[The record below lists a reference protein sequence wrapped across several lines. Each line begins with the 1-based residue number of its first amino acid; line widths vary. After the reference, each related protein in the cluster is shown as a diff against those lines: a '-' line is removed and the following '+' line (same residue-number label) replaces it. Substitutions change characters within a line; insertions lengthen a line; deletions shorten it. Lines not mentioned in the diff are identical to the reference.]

1 MGNSMRMQTCSRRG
15 ILILAVLACLT
26 LVTILAGVWL
36 RMLTLERQ
44 QARSQQFS
52 LQAEYLADSAMRRAT
67 AKLAANGDYR
77 GETWEP
83 SADELGLAIP
93 AKVTIEVETDKDD
106 PQGRSIRIS
115 AELAG
120 KGPNQALRRKQ
131 QTILLSTKEP
141 TP

>member
-1 MGNSMRMQTCSRRG
+1 MQTCPRRG

-44 QARSQQFS
+44 QARSQQFT

-67 AKLAANGDYR
+67 AKLAANSDYR
-77 GETWEP
+77 GETWQP
-83 SADELGLAIP
+83 SAEGLGLAIP
-93 AKVTIEVETDKDD
+93 AKVTIEVETDKDN
-106 PQGRSIRIS
+106 PQTRSIRIS

-120 KGPNQALRRKQ
+120 KGPNQVLRRKQ
-131 QTILLSTKEP
+131 QTIPLSTKEP